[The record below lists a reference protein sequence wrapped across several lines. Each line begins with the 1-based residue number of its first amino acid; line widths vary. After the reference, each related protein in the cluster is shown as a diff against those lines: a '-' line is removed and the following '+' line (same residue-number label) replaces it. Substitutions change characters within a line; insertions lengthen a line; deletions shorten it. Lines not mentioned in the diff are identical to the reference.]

1 MEYCGQSGNFSIESG
16 DFSLQSGHLN
26 GFFFFLAQMLFGV
39 IVVGVMQFYS
49 MSTVTTV
56 VDVVKTPDPTE
67 MCIDQIKNV
76 SQTAIKLETKFQFID
91 VYKTKTI
98 QLMSSLLNNRGAY
111 YYLIEGDSKQGK
123 STFGQNLFNKLIQ
136 IPDVLA
142 LYLPLDEKDPENIF
156 SDLYKCNWDNFR
168 MATKLILRE
177 NQYVQIIIIVDN
189 IQHAFKK
196 DEIAAGLM
204 SIFKNMKAARL
215 NFLYISSQ
223 NSVIWKMKF
232 FIFLLYFIKFLYSR
246 LSGYGGT
253 IEVINLKP
261 ELSSSAKKELS
272 KIMNLNEKDLDRFL
286 DMLGFNF
293 LIMFDWLKLKEK
305 KSLDAFIEGKI
316 ANRTEEINDVFENNA
331 DLKEKILGKEKIE
344 KLKFRMEEL
353 DFLQKN
359 NILIRTTDRKNA
371 WHD

>member
-1 MEYCGQSGNFSIESG
+1 
-16 DFSLQSGHLN
+16 
-26 GFFFFLAQMLFGV
+26 MLFGV

-168 MATKLILRE
+168 MATKSILRE

-223 NSVIWKMKF
+223 NSVIWKM
-232 FIFLLYFIKFLYSR
+232 
-246 LSGYGGT
+246 
-253 IEVINLKP
+253 E
-261 ELSSSAKKELS
+261 
-272 KIMNLNEKDLDRFL
+272 
-286 DMLGFNF
+286 
-293 LIMFDWLKLKEK
+293 
-305 KSLDAFIEGKI
+305 
-316 ANRTEEINDVFENNA
+316 
-331 DLKEKILGKEKIE
+331 
-344 KLKFRMEEL
+344 
-353 DFLQKN
+353 
-359 NILIRTTDRKNA
+359 
-371 WHD
+371 

>member
-1 MEYCGQSGNFSIESG
+1 
-16 DFSLQSGHLN
+16 
-26 GFFFFLAQMLFGV
+26 
-39 IVVGVMQFYS
+39 
-49 MSTVTTV
+49 
-56 VDVVKTPDPTE
+56 
-67 MCIDQIKNV
+67 
-76 SQTAIKLETKFQFID
+76 
-91 VYKTKTI
+91 
-98 QLMSSLLNNRGAY
+98 
-111 YYLIEGDSKQGK
+111 
-123 STFGQNLFNKLIQ
+123 
-136 IPDVLA
+136 
-142 LYLPLDEKDPENIF
+142 
-156 SDLYKCNWDNFR
+156 

-331 DLKEKILGKEKIE
+331 DLKEKNFGKEKKE

-353 DFLQKN
+353 DFYRR
-359 NILIRTTDRKNA
+359 ITF
-371 WHD
+371 